1 MSRLLF
7 WAAMLFAFVMAVV
20 PHPPMLPGQPSD
32 KLQHIF
38 AFIVLALLGRLAY
51 PETRKRVLLFGLMA
65 FGALIEVAQAI
76 PMIHRDADPFDWL
89 ADTAAALA
97 VFVIAALWTYFTG
110 KRAPA

>member
-1 MSRLLF
+1 
-7 WAAMLFAFVMAVV
+7 MLFAFVMAVV

-32 KLQHIF
+32 KLQHIV

-97 VFVIAALWTYFTG
+97 VFVIAALWTYVTG
-110 KRAPA
+110 KRAPV